1 MQVAATSEQN
11 ARLLRLA
18 TYASVAT
25 ASVLIA
31 AKVVAWLWTDSVS
44 LLASLVDSTLD
55 VAASIINLMAVRHA
69 LQPADAQHR
78 FGHGKA
84 ESLAGLGQATFIAGS
99 AGFIFL
105 QAIGRLFH
113 PQVPQVID
121 IGIGVMC
128 FSILATL
135 ALVIF
140 QSYVVRETGS
150 TAIKA
155 DSLHYKTDLLM
166 NASVIVALILSVFGW
181 PGFDPL
187 IAMGIVVF
195 ILYSAWQIAQEAIQH
210 LMDHELPQEERTRI
224 REVACS
230 HPKVRGMHD
239 LRTRRS
245 GTTSFIQM
253 HVEMDDHLT
262 LIQAHEIADEVEE
275 MLLEAFP
282 GSEVIIHEDPASLI
296 EPQPDFAVEDQKNL

>member
-1 MQVAATSEQN
+1 MQVAATPEHT

-18 TYASVAT
+18 IYASVGT
-25 ASVLIA
+25 ASALIL
-31 AKVVAWLWTDSVS
+31 AKVIAWLWTDSVS

-55 VAASIINLMAVRHA
+55 VAASLINLMAVRHA

-105 QAIGRLFH
+105 QAIGHLFH
-113 PQVPQVID
+113 PQVPQAID

-140 QSYVVRETGS
+140 QHHVVRETGS

-166 NASVIVALILSVFGW
+166 NFSVIAALLLSVFGW

-187 IAMGIVVF
+187 IAMGIVAF
-195 ILYSAWQIAQEAIQH
+195 ILHSAWEIAQEAIQH
-210 LMDHELPQEERTRI
+210 LMDHELPQEERVRI
-224 REVACS
+224 RELACS

-245 GTTSFIQM
+245 GTTNFIQL
-253 HVEMDDHLT
+253 HLEMDDNLT
-262 LIQAHEIADEVEE
+262 LIRAHEIADKVEA

-282 GSEVIIHEDPASLI
+282 GAEVIIHEDPASLI
-296 EPQPDFAVEDQKNL
+296 EPQPNFAVEDQ